1 MDRADVDLRN
11 PTPGAR
17 PTPGA
22 SVFADPDQVLWRQFA
37 EASTPDVFYRAWL
50 ALQCRMI
57 TGVTGGVVVL
67 GPPDTGPYTPAAFWP
82 EGGRNLRHLAEV
94 AEKTLVERRGL
105 VMPRAG
111 RADDPSAR
119 PRYDVAYP
127 IQVSGRLLGVV
138 ALDIAPRQEVDLQWA
153 LRQLQWGA
161 AWLETLTLRGELTRT
176 TVVRDRLQQVLDLVG
191 AAFGHDRFYAA
202 ASAFVTAVATRLNCD
217 RVSFGVVVRGRTR
230 VQAISHSARFGEQT
244 NVVRAV
250 AEAMDEAIDQHA
262 TIVHPPPAGSRP
274 VVTRA
279 ASELARQ
286 HGAGAICTVPLAE
299 GGRVFGAL
307 TFERPADQPF
317 DAVALD
323 VCEAL
328 GGLAGPILERSR
340 RDDRWIGAKLLDAG
354 RHGVER
360 LTGPGHVGFK
370 LGAVAAVVVALVL
383 AFARGEFRVA
393 ANASLEPV
401 ARQAAVA
408 PFNGYIAQAPARAG
422 DVVRR
427 EQLLAALDDREMRLE
442 RMKWSSQFEQ
452 LARQHQQALALRNA
466 AQVMILSAQMDQA
479 RAEVAL
485 LDSQLA
491 RTRIAAP
498 FDAIVVT
505 GDLSQS
511 LAAPV
516 ERGQVLFELAPLNAY
531 RVVLQVD
538 ERDVTFVQV
547 GQRGTLVLT
556 GAPAD
561 GLPLLVEKITPV
573 SAQKDG
579 RNYFRVEAK
588 LERGLER
595 LRPGM
600 EGVGKVAIDRRP
612 LVWIWTRQVIDWM
625 RLQLWTWLP

>member
-317 DAVALD
+317 DALAVD

-328 GGLAGPILERSR
+328 GVAPPLPDSMVGTMTAIPLPADFPADLQAQLFDRHRIEVPIAEWPVRAAREDGLQPLR
-340 RDDRWIGAKLLDAG
+340 LLRVSVAPYTDLG
-354 RHGVER
+354 DVER
-360 LTGPGHVGFK
+360 LVDA
-370 LGAVAAVVVALVL
+370 LGDLRLAGLGRQGRPASVA
-383 AFARGEFRVA
+383 G
-393 ANASLEPV
+393 
-401 ARQAAVA
+401 
-408 PFNGYIAQAPARAG
+408 
-422 DVVRR
+422 
-427 EQLLAALDDREMRLE
+427 
-442 RMKWSSQFEQ
+442 
-452 LARQHQQALALRNA
+452 
-466 AQVMILSAQMDQA
+466 
-479 RAEVAL
+479 
-485 LDSQLA
+485 
-491 RTRIAAP
+491 RIA
-498 FDAIVVT
+498 
-505 GDLSQS
+505 
-511 LAAPV
+511 
-516 ERGQVLFELAPLNAY
+516 
-531 RVVLQVD
+531 
-538 ERDVTFVQV
+538 
-547 GQRGTLVLT
+547 
-556 GAPAD
+556 
-561 GLPLLVEKITPV
+561 
-573 SAQKDG
+573 SA
-579 RNYFRVEAK
+579 E
-588 LERGLER
+588 
-595 LRPGM
+595 
-600 EGVGKVAIDRRP
+600 
-612 LVWIWTRQVIDWM
+612 
-625 RLQLWTWLP
+625 